1 MIRIG
6 ISGWTYAP
14 WRGVFYPKDLA
25 QKRELEYA
33 SRQLNSIEIN
43 GTFYSLQ
50 RPSSYQTWYDQTP
63 DDFLFSV
70 KGPRFI
76 THIRRLKDIDEPLAN
91 FFASGLLCLKE
102 KLGPILWQ
110 FPPNLKFDAERFE
123 PFFKLLPHDTQAAA
137 NLAKKHS
144 DRVKGRA
151 HTETDKKRPLRH
163 AIEFRHESFCIPE
176 FVQLARKYEIAI
188 VIADTGGLHPYTEDV
203 TSDFL
208 YLRLH
213 GPEEIYSSGYDEP
226 ALKRWATRIQS
237 WSKGSEPKDAKR
249 ISENSPPA
257 SKKRDIYVYF
267 DNDLKVRSPRDAM
280 ALQDLLGSAASNK

>member
-14 WRGVFYPKDLA
+14 WRGVFYPKGHPHS
-25 QKRELEYA
+25 RELEYA

-50 RPSSYQTWYDQTP
+50 RPTSYQTWYAQTP
-63 DDFLFSV
+63 DDFLFSL

-91 FFASGLLCLKE
+91 FFASGPLCLKE

-110 FPPNLKFDAERFE
+110 FPPNLKFDSDRFE
-123 PFFKLLPHDTQAAA
+123 QFFKLLPHDTQAAA
-137 NLAKKHS
+137 KLAKKHS

-163 AIEFRHESFCIPE
+163 AIEFRHESFCVHE
-176 FVQLARKYEIAI
+176 FVQLARKHNVAL
-188 VIADTGGLHPYTEDV
+188 VIADTGGLHPFTEDV
-203 TSDFL
+203 TADFL

-213 GPEEIYSSGYDEP
+213 GPEEIYSSGYDE
-226 ALKRWATRIQS
+226 ASLQRWAQRIQS
-237 WSKGSEPKDAKR
+237 WSRGSQPKDTKR
-249 ISENSPPA
+249 LVPKSPPA
-257 SKKRDIYVYF
+257 RKNRDIYAYF
-267 DNDLKVRSPRDAM
+267 DNDLKVRSPADA
-280 ALQDLLGSAASNK
+280 ATLSRLLGLIPS

>member
-14 WRGVFYPKDLA
+14 WRGVFYPKGHPHS
-25 QKRELEYA
+25 RELEYA
-33 SRQLNSIEIN
+33 SRKLNSIEIN

-63 DDFLFSV
+63 EDFLFSL

-76 THIRRLKDIDEPLAN
+76 THMRRLKDIDEPLAN
-91 FFASGLLCLKE
+91 FFASGPLCLNE

-110 FPPNLKFDAERFE
+110 FPPNFKFDAERFE
-123 PFFKLLPHDTQAAA
+123 RFFELLPHDTQDAAK
-137 NLAKKHS
+137 LARKHS

-151 HTETDKKRPLRH
+151 HTETDKKRPVRH
-163 AIEFRHESFCIPE
+163 AVEFRHESFCVPE
-176 FVQLARKYEIAI
+176 FMQLARKHKVAV
-188 VIADTGGLHPYTEDV
+188 VIADTGKLFPYTEDV
-203 TSDFL
+203 TADFL

-226 ALKRWATRIQS
+226 SLKNWAKRIQS

-249 ISENSPPA
+249 VLQKSAPA
-257 SKKRDIYVYF
+257 RKKRDIYVYF
-267 DNDLKVRSPRDAM
+267 DNDIKVRSPADART
-280 ALQDLLGSAASNK
+280 LSGLLGLTSS